1 MDKESGQQWL
11 SLIDPKGIRQ
21 IDLSDPKFGLAD
33 EVKRLQQELKLD
45 ICLNSFILSVTARR
59 DLLNVADWTDED
71 FRARHI
77 LFMDD
82 DYLPEMFAM
91 ILAEGGIV

>member
-1 MDKESGQQWL
+1 MDLG
-11 SLIDPKGIRQ
+11 
-21 IDLSDPKFGLAD
+21 DPKFGLAD
-33 EVKRLQQELKLD
+33 EVKRLQRELKLD

-59 DLLNVADWTDED
+59 DLLNVADWTDGN
-71 FRARHI
+71 FREKHI

-91 ILAEGGIV
+91 ILDEGEMA